1 MSVHINT
8 KKENIAKTV
17 IMPGDPLRVKYI
29 AEKYLTNPVL
39 VNKTRLSL
47 IYTGLYKDK
56 LVTIA
61 TSGMGMPSMGIYAY
75 ELFNDFDVDRIIRLG
90 SCGSYYDE
98 IKVRDLIL
106 VEKAFT
112 LSNFAYQY
120 DKSNTDIV
128 SSSKSLNKKI
138 IAKALDKDID
148 LRIGNINTSDLFYN
162 KHESPKIKENFCLG
176 VEMETFALFF
186 IADKLNK
193 EAASVLTVSDNLVS
207 KEILSSE
214 DRERTFDEA
223 ITLVLDSIL

>member
-8 KKENIAKTV
+8 NVENIAKTV

-61 TSGMGMPSMGIYAY
+61 ASGMGMPSMGIYAY
-75 ELFNDFDVDRIIRLG
+75 ELFNDFKVEKIIRLG

-98 IKVRDLIL
+98 IKVRDIIL

-112 LSNFAYQY
+112 LSNFSYQY
-120 DKSNTDIV
+120 DRSNVDLV
-128 SSSKSLNKKI
+128 SSSKNLNRKI
-138 IAKALDKDID
+138 IETAMQKNID

-162 KHESPKIKENFCLG
+162 TYENPKIKENFCLG
-176 VEMETFALFF
+176 VEMETFALFYM
-186 IADKLNK
+186 AEKLNK
-193 EAASVLTVSDNLVS
+193 EAASILTVSDNLVS
-207 KEILSSE
+207 KELLSSE
-214 DRERTFDEA
+214 EREKTFDEA
-223 ITLVLDSIL
+223 ITLALDSIL

>member
-8 KKENIAKTV
+8 NVENIAKTV

-75 ELFNDFDVDRIIRLG
+75 ELFNDFKVEKIIRLG

-98 IKVRDLIL
+98 IKVRDIIL

-112 LSNFAYQY
+112 LSNFSYQY
-120 DKSNTDIV
+120 DKSNVDLV
-128 SSSKSLNKKI
+128 SSSKNLNKKI
-138 IAKALDKDID
+138 IGTAMKKNVE
-148 LRIGNINTSDLFYN
+148 LRIGNISDLFYN
-162 KHESPKIKENFCLG
+162 TYENPKIKENFCLG
-176 VEMETFALFF
+176 VEMETFALFY

-193 EAASVLTVSDNLVS
+193 EAASILTVSDNLVS

-214 DRERTFDEA
+214 EREKTFDEA
-223 ITLVLDSIL
+223 ITLALDSIL

>member
-8 KKENIAKTV
+8 NVENIAKTV

-61 TSGMGMPSMGIYAY
+61 ASGMGMPSMGIYAY
-75 ELFNDFDVDRIIRLG
+75 ELFNDFKVEKIIRLG

-98 IKVRDLIL
+98 IKVRDIIL

-112 LSNFAYQY
+112 LSNFSYQY
-120 DKSNTDIV
+120 DRSNVDLV
-128 SSSKSLNKKI
+128 SSSKNLNRKI
-138 IAKALDKDID
+138 IETAMKKNID

-162 KHESPKIKENFCLG
+162 TYENPKIKENFCLG
-176 VEMETFALFF
+176 VEMETFALFYM
-186 IADKLNK
+186 AEKLNK
-193 EAASVLTVSDNLVS
+193 EAASILTVSDNLVS
-207 KEILSSE
+207 KELLSSE
-214 DRERTFDEA
+214 EREKTFDEA
-223 ITLVLDSIL
+223 ITLALDSIL

>member
-1 MSVHINT
+1 MSTHINT

-29 AEKYLTNPVL
+29 AEKYLTNPTL

-47 IYTGLYKDK
+47 VYTGLYKDK

-61 TSGMGMPSMGIYAY
+61 TSGMGMPSMAIYAY
-75 ELFNDFDVDRIIRLG
+75 ELFNDFDVSKIIRLG

-120 DKSNTDIV
+120 DKSDDRLV
-128 SSSKSLNKKI
+128 SSSTSLNKKI
-138 IAKALDKDID
+138 LETAMEKNMD
-148 LRIGNINTSDLFYN
+148 LRIGNINTSDVFYN
-162 KHESPKIKENFCLG
+162 EYESPKIKENFCLG
-176 VEMETFALFF
+176 VEMETFALLY
-186 IADKLNK
+186 IAKKLNK
-193 EAASVLTVSDNLVS
+193 EATSILTVSDNLVS
-207 KEILSSE
+207 KEVLSSE
-214 DRERTFDEA
+214 EREKTFDEA
-223 ITLVLDSIL
+223 ITLALDSIL